1 MTNGGKFKQK
11 LKSGETVIGLSV
23 IVPSPVLVDVLGY
36 AGMDF
41 CMIDTEHGP
50 LEMETVTNMVIA
62 ADGTGV
68 APIVRVSDN
77 NEKLILRAL
86 DIGAAGVQVPQ
97 INTVDDAKEL
107 IQAAKYSPLGERG
120 LSVFTRA
127 GDYFKDGTPGHT
139 DRQNEETCIIVHIEG
154 KRGLDNL
161 DEILQV
167 DGIDVY
173 FLGPYDIS
181 QSLGMPGDV
190 RHPTVEAALQTACE
204 KANKAGKCIGSFAKD
219 LEMGRWLLGLGVR
232 YMLFSVDVTIYLE
245 GCQRIVKELRT

>member
-1 MTNGGKFKQK
+1 MTNRGRFKQR
-11 LKSGETVIGLSV
+11 LKDGETVIGISL
-23 IVPSPVLVDVLGY
+23 IVPSPTLVDVLGP

-50 LEMETVTNMVIA
+50 LEMETATNMVIA
-62 ADGTGV
+62 ADGTGI

-77 NEKLILRAL
+77 DEKQILRAL

-97 INTVDDAKEL
+97 VNTVEDAEEV
-107 IQAAKYSPLGERG
+107 IRAAKYAPLGERG
-120 LSVFTRA
+120 MSVFTRA
-127 GDYFKDGTPGHT
+127 SDYFKDGSPGHT
-139 DRQNEETCIIVHIEG
+139 DRQNEETCVIVHIEG

-161 DEILQV
+161 DDILKV

-190 RHPTVEAALQTACE
+190 RNPTVETALQTACE
-204 KANKAGKCIGSFAKD
+204 KANQAGKCIGSFAKD
-219 LEMGRWLLGLGVR
+219 IEMGRWLMSLGVR
-232 YMLFSVDVTIYLE
+232 YMLYNVDVTVYLQACE
-245 GCQRIVKELRT
+245 GIVKELKA

>member
-1 MTNGGKFKQK
+1 MTNRGKFKQR
-11 LKSGETVIGLSV
+11 LKDGEAVIGISL
-23 IVPSPVLVDVLGY
+23 IVPSPTLVDVLGY
-36 AGMDF
+36 AGIDF

-50 LEMETVTNMVIA
+50 LEMETATNMVIA

-68 APIVRVSDN
+68 APIIRVSDN
-77 NEKLILRAL
+77 DEKQILRAL

-97 INTVDDAKEL
+97 INTVEDAEEVIK
-107 IQAAKYSPLGERG
+107 AAKYSPLGERG
-120 LSVFTRA
+120 MSVFTRA
-127 GDYFKDGTPGHT
+127 GDYFKDGSPGHT

-161 DEILQV
+161 GEILKV

-204 KANKAGKCIGSFAKD
+204 KANAAGKCIGSFAKD
-219 LEMGRWLLGLGVR
+219 IEMGRWLMGLGVR
-232 YMLFSVDVTIYLE
+232 YMLYSVDATVYLQACE
-245 GCQRIVKELRT
+245 GIVKDLKA

>member
-1 MTNGGKFKQK
+1 MTNGGQFKQK
-11 LKSGETVIGLSV
+11 LKAGETVIGLSA
-23 IVPSPVLVDVLGY
+23 IVPSPVLIDVLGH

-50 LEMETVTNMVIA
+50 LGMESATNMVIA

-68 APIVRVSDN
+68 APIIRAADN
-77 NEKLILRAL
+77 NEKMILRAL

-97 INTVDDAKEL
+97 INSVDDAQSV
-107 IQAAKYSPLGERG
+107 IRYAKYVPMGERG
-120 LSVFTRA
+120 LSAFTRA
-127 GDYFKDGTPGHT
+127 GNYFSGGSPSHT
-139 DRQNEETCIIVHIEG
+139 DRQNQDTCIVVHIEG

-161 DEILQV
+161 DQILQV

-173 FLGPYDIS
+173 FLGPFDIS

-204 KANKAGKCIGSFAKD
+204 KAKRAGKCIGSFAKD
-219 LEMGRWLLGLGVR
+219 MDMGRWLLGLGVQ
-232 YMLFSVDVTIYLE
+232 YMLYSVDATIYLE
-245 GCQRIVKELRT
+245 ACERIVGDLRS